1 MKRIFSGILALTLVL
16 LMVPLPVSG
25 EDPSFSASLAADNK
39 PVDVGQATN
48 VCVFINSDLET
59 LSYNTYSFTLQYD
72 ADKLAFETASIG
84 NMTPEVVK
92 DTGGTLTV
100 AGYGEEKKAT
110 MLTLTFTVKAAGAAQ
125 IKLTTAGVD
134 VGKNAGADIKSAKI
148 TTSVVTVMGGG
159 YPVTLPEGVAGAAY
173 VAANGDYTFA
183 PAPGY
188 SYTFTATVNGTPVPV
203 IDNKDGTYTVKGVT
217 GPLVITAEG
226 SGTAVTYDVTVE
238 GNGAS
243 DVTAAAKATHGQAY
257 SFTIEKNAAYEY
269 SVSVTVGGQPVT
281 CTENNGT
288 YTIAGELVTGPV
300 VITVARVAAAATT
313 WIQFTGNG
321 VEDLWDGYQSCAWQN
336 NTNFGFGINPKAD
349 YEYTVK
355 AECAGKAIELTESV
369 NSDTK
374 AVTYTIPGSAIT
386 GGIITVTITKTERLA
401 TTVTVTEYV
410 KQNGSA
416 IWLVQATTE
425 NPLPITKSLY
435 YGDQP
440 MFWSQAYGGGAYVWL
455 VKSAEQKAQVQAAA
469 EAAISARQSMATTL
483 VYSCDV
489 NNSGTVDINDAQY
502 VYNVYNHIFTDIST
516 KGDIEKFLRCDINPE
531 DKEVNILDAAA
542 VVDRLLK

>member
-16 LMVPLPVSG
+16 LMVPLSVSG

-39 PVDVGQATN
+39 PVDVGGTAYVGISIASTPQGAA
-48 VCVFINSDLET
+48 
-59 LSYNTYSFTLQYD
+59 YNTYSFTLQYD
-72 ADKLAFETASIG
+72 ADKLAFGTASIG

-92 DTGGTLTV
+92 DVGGTLTV
-100 AGYGEEKKAT
+100 AGYGEEKNTT

-125 IKLTTAGVD
+125 IKLTAAGVD
-134 VGKNAGADIKSAKI
+134 VCKNAGGDIKPATI
-148 TTSVVTVMGGG
+148 TTSAVTVMGGG
-159 YPVTLPEGVAGAAY
+159 YPVTLPKGVTGAAY

-188 SYTFTATVNGTPVPV
+188 SYTFKATVDGNPAEV
-203 IDNKDGTYTVKGVT
+203 IDNKDGTYTVKKVT

-238 GNGAS
+238 GSGAS
-243 DVTAAAKATHGQAY
+243 DVTAAAKATHGQEY
-257 SFTIEKNAAYEY
+257 SFTIKKDAVYEY

-281 CTENNGT
+281 CTESDGT

-300 VITVARVAAAATT
+300 VITVARVATAATT

-321 VEDLWDGYQSCAWQN
+321 VEDLWDGYQSCAVKN
-336 NTNFGFGINPKAD
+336 GED
-349 YEYTVK
+349 YAFCFDPVSGYDYTVK
-355 AECAGKAIELTESV
+355 AESAGEEIGLTLFSMGSYE
-369 NSDTK
+369 K
-374 AVTYTIPGSAIT
+374 YTIPGSAIT

-401 TTVTVTEYV
+401 TKVTVTEYV
-410 KQNGSA
+410 KQDKMA

-440 MFWSQAYGGGAYVWL
+440 MFWSQAYGSGAYVWL

-516 KGDIEKFLRCDINPE
+516 KGDIEKFLRCDVSPDGKI
-531 DKEVNILDAAA
+531 DTTDAAA